1 MFNNKKSKLVLFAL
15 LLVFFI
21 GASFVLA
28 HTSFAEQPL
37 EITYPEI
44 QGFAPT
50 TTKTILPDYIL
61 YVFQFSLF
69 IAAIIAFGSFVYGG
83 FRYLFSGTSASIKKD
98 ARSQIAAG
106 MLGLI
111 ILLSSYII
119 LNTINPQ
126 LVVLKSPL
134 PTTGEP
140 PFFPSAALQKPQ
152 PATYLG
158 IAAGA
163 VITNLWGEKHSLPYK
178 SAECYNFD
186 PNGDAD
192 EFLPDNDR
200 LDCIQKLSKAIKIK
214 AEKLKEHIEELQ
226 KFYDCKFCCA
236 DCCENTPC
244 AWTEEEEVWTW
255 KNCTPYDCCEG
266 QGIVKRSHI
275 DDRYSECKFSNCCKF
290 FETCPCKKCK
300 ECICIRPDNECC
312 NPDNP
317 IKHYEDPLIKDDL
330 IPKIKQA
337 KHELNLK
344 LGPFGLID
352 ELPKSENIDALLSNE
367 DTKNLIKRILIGA
380 PIDEEKLKRI
390 LKIKEVMEE
399 LVRDYW
405 DLLLADENLSE
416 IISSLSDPI
425 NKEKLTWVLRYNEN
439 LKKII
444 ESKDYLGALL
454 VGEDT
459 RLKKLLSKKEVIQIL
474 IEDKNDLSELCQHS
488 NIKEIFKK
496 IMRMEQES
504 EWLDFIAV
512 IPETA
517 INLKLAY
524 EFERDLLWVT
534 EVADLMRTCKIDPV
548 SADQIRVPE
557 EYLPNMERVIM
568 PKWENIEKEI
578 LGGPDPATFYCP
590 KQLW

>member
-28 HTSFAEQPL
+28 EKPL

-236 DCCENTPC
+236 DCCESVCDWN
-244 AWTEEEEVWTW
+244 EEEEYWE
-255 KNCTPYDCCEG
+255 NCGEFDCCKE
-266 QGIVKRSHI
+266 QGLVEHSYI
-275 DDRYSECKFSNCCKF
+275 DDRYSQCKFSNCCVF
-290 FETCPCKKCK
+290 LEPCPCTKCK
-300 ECICIRPDNECC
+300 ECICVRPDNKCC
-312 NPDNP
+312 NYLDDPN
-317 IKHYEDPLIKDDL
+317 KHYEDPDVEELIAE
-330 IPKIKQA
+330 IKQA

-344 LGPFGLID
+344 LGPFNLID
-352 ELPKSENIDALLSNE
+352 GLVKSENIDVLLADE
-367 DTKNLIKRILIGA
+367 DTKDLIKKIIIGDTSE
-380 PIDEEKLKRI
+380 ITFETINQEKLKRI
-390 LKIKEVMEE
+390 LKIKEVMEY
-399 LVRDYW
+399 LVKDYW

-416 IISSLSDPI
+416 IISGLSDPI
-425 NKEKLTWVLRYNEN
+425 NKEKLIWVLRYNEN
-439 LKKII
+439 LKKMM
-444 ESKDYLGALL
+444 ESKDYLGGILME
-454 VGEDT
+454 EDT
-459 RLKKLLSKKEVIQIL
+459 RLKKLLGQKEIIQIL
-474 IEDKNDLSELCQHS
+474 LEDKNDLNELCQHS
-488 NIKEIFKK
+488 NVKEIFKK
-496 IMRMEQES
+496 ILKMKQES
-504 EWLDFIAV
+504 EWLDFLAV
-512 IPETA
+512 IQETA
-517 INLKLAY
+517 VNLKLVY
-524 EFERDLLWVT
+524 EFERDLFWIS
-534 EVADLMRTCKIDPV
+534 EVADLIHTCQIDPV
-548 SADQIRVPE
+548 STDQLRVPE
-557 EYLPNMERVIM
+557 EYLPNMEKVIM

-590 KQLW
+590 KPLW